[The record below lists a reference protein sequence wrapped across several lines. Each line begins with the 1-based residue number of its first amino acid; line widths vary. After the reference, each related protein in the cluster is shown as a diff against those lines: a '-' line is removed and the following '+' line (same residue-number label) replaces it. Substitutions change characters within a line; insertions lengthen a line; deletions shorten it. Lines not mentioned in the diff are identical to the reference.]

1 MQRKARSKYMQNNP
15 VPITGC
21 GRRRLE
27 EMENPFKKK
36 EAKRDACYYKVKA
49 KFTRVNPETGKKGVW
64 PSAYGS
70 GQLVQCRKVGA
81 ANYGKSKNKK

>member
-1 MQRKARSKYMQNNP
+1 MQNNP

-36 EAKRDACYYKVKA
+36 EAKRDACYYKVKS
-49 KFTRVNPETGKKGVW
+49 RVKVW
-64 PSAYGS
+64 PSAYAS
-70 GQLVQCRKVGA
+70 GQLVQCRKAGA
-81 ANYGKSKNKK
+81 ANWGNKSKK

>member
-27 EMENPFKKK
+27 QMENPYKKTSN
-36 EAKRDACYYKVKA
+36 C
-49 KFTRVNPETGKKGVW
+49 
-64 PSAYGS
+64 S
-70 GQLVQCRKVGA
+70 Q
-81 ANYGKSKNKK
+81 